1 MPEDKFIDLEN
12 GEKIAVTYAESESNK
27 WVFVCHGFGG
37 NRHRQ
42 SEYLKL
48 AEEGLN
54 VVTLDF
60 RGNGDS
66 SGDFIN
72 QTLSS
77 RIQDLEA
84 AVDFFNPGKYVL
96 FGTSFGGK
104 VVFHAA
110 PELNPGWIIVKSP
123 VTYNETMQK
132 FRSVVEE
139 KGEFEFIEGKPIDK
153 RFIDDL
159 EEYSFDSLDID
170 VPVAIIHGADDT
182 TVHPE
187 YSFQAAQS
195 LDTDVMLQKLKGEE
209 HSFTEEKKDYMF
221 RLMVVW
227 LESNGFS

>member
-1 MPEDKFIDLEN
+1 MPEDKFIELED
-12 GEKIAVTYAESESNK
+12 GEKIAVTHTESESNK
-27 WVFVCHGFGG
+27 WIFVCHGFGG
-37 NRHRQ
+37 NRDRQ

-48 AEEGLN
+48 AEDELN

-66 SGDFIN
+66 SGDFID

-84 AVDFFNPGKYVL
+84 VVEFFDPEKYVL

-104 VVFHAA
+104 VVFHAS
-110 PELNPGWIIVKSP
+110 PELDPDQIIVKSP
-123 VTYNETMQK
+123 VTYNETMEK

-153 RFIDDL
+153 RFINDL

-170 VPVAIIHGADDT
+170 VPVAIFHGADDT

-195 LDTDVMLQKLKGEE
+195 LDADVMLQKLKGEE
-209 HSFTEEKKDYMF
+209 HSFSEEKKDYMF
-221 RLMVVW
+221 RLMVDW
-227 LESNGFS
+227 IESNGS